1 MKHRLAALTLAVCA
15 LRGGAGRAGR
25 AAGAAVDGDTGRR
38 LTRGDGGFRHATPPP
53 ATYGGGEKKVT
64 KKKKDSAIVIGV
76 IAGAI
81 AAVFLFIL
89 CAGCF
94 MYYNMKKEENAREV
108 DPLLPEPG

>member
-1 MKHRLAALTLAVCA
+1 MKLALALLVYAI
-15 LRGGAGRAGR
+15 GGATAT
-25 AAGAAVDGDTGRR
+25 AAAVERGDEQPSDPRRR
-38 LTRGDGGFRHATPPP
+38 LTRGDSGLPRGATPPP
-53 ATYGGGEKKVT
+53 AKYGGGEKKVT

-108 DPLLPEPG
+108 DPLLPEPE